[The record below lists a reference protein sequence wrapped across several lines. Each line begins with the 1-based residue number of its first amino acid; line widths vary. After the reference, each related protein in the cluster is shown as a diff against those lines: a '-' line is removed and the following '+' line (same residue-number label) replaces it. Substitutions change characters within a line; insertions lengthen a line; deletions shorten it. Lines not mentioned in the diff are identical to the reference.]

1 MCLIRKNKGP
11 PRGRPAI
18 AHSYVS
24 MSVCRMSL
32 FDVLVDARHIFRVED
47 SRVSCAP
54 GVAERLFCIDV
65 PVRELADTLVGL
77 SAHSINE
84 LLARQ
89 LALVSA
95 VAIILELAILAFP

>member
-1 MCLIRKNKGP
+1 
-11 PRGRPAI
+11 
-18 AHSYVS
+18 
-24 MSVCRMSL
+24 MSL

-47 SRVSCAP
+47 SRVRCAP
-54 GVAERLFCIDV
+54 SVAERLLCIDV

-89 LALVSA
+89 LATVIA
-95 VAIILELAILAFP
+95 VAMIFERAILAFP